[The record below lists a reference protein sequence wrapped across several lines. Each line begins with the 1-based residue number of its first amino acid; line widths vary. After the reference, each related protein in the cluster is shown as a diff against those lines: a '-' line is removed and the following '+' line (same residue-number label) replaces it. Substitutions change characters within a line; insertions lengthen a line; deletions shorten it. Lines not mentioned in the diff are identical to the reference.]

1 VTESPPLLVHCEGSG
16 CPPTI
21 WLHGDLVGM
30 CAMCGMPI
38 AAEHGRVDEHERQD
52 ILAMLERG
60 DFDG

>member
-1 VTESPPLLVHCEGSG
+1 
-16 CPPTI
+16 
-21 WLHGDLVGM
+21 
-30 CAMCGMPI
+30 MPI